1 MSVPPV
7 HVLAGPLTHGVVLY
21 AAQLAG
27 AVGADTV
34 SWADGPPE
42 GVATHL
48 HFTDRLL
55 GSDPAAAATA
65 VERWCRR
72 APTTLTLHDVP
83 QPTDGD
89 SFEARR
95 AAYARVVAAGAGW
108 ATNSVHERDLVQR
121 HTLPRGTA
129 APGAVV
135 PLPVVGWAADRSARP
150 APSGTATV
158 GVLGFLY
165 PGKGHHEVVEAAGV
179 LAREGRAV
187 TVRALGRPAPHHDDL
202 VEELQALAAG
212 VGVGFEVT
220 GYLSDA
226 DLLTAMR
233 EVSVGV
239 AAHRN
244 VSASGSMNS
253 WLTAGRRPL
262 VRDTAY
268 AREMAALRP
277 GCYRLFDDADLV
289 DALASAA
296 DDPGSGW
303 LPAGQPPS
311 HRLEDAA
318 AAYLAWWASR

>member
-108 ATNSVHERDLVQR
+108 ATNSV
-121 HTLPRGTA
+121 PRA
-129 APGAVV
+129 RPGAATHPAARHRGSGRGRPAARRRVGRGPVGPTGSVRHRDGRGARV
-135 PLPVVGWAADRSARP
+135 PLPGQGAPRGGRGRRGPCPGGSRRDR
-150 APSGTATV
+150 
-158 GVLGFLY
+158 
-165 PGKGHHEVVEAAGV
+165 PGPGAAG
-179 LAREGRAV
+179 
-187 TVRALGRPAPHHDDL
+187 PHHDDL